1 MNHRH
6 RPPNEWSSH
15 RLNWAVGQSMP
26 GSVGLWFEERR
37 LQCYETCEEAC
48 AVTDVWH
55 SCKRRTIKGGTE
67 QSESTGDNGG
77 RCLLPHLGVWSSKEC
92 SQVSVSQD
100 NMRVCSHT
108 HMHRSLFVWMHFIS
122 WPCFN
127 QCWYL
132 KVQYRTV
139 CRTLLSFRTDHR
151 RAAHLILTWW
161 RITCKFNTTS
171 SPYFYTNVFTFIK
184 HFGTYLRS
192 FPIIYY
198 IFFIRF

>member
-67 QSESTGDNGG
+67 QSESTRDNGG

-108 HMHRSLFVWMHFIS
+108 HMHWSLFVWMHFIS

-139 CRTLLSFRTDHR
+139 CRTLDSVLEPTTAGLRTLFWHDDELPTSLTLHP
-151 RAAHLILTWW
+151 HLIFTQTCSPLLSILGLTYDLS
-161 RITCKFNTTS
+161 R
-171 SPYFYTNVFTFIK
+171 
-184 HFGTYLRS
+184 
-192 FPIIYY
+192 
-198 IFFIRF
+198 